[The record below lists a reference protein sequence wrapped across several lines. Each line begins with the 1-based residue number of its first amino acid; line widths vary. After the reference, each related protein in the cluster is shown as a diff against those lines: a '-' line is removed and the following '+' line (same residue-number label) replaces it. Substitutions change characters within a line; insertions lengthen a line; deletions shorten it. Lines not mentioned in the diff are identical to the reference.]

1 MGGHRL
7 HVPVSEHVGEGAH
20 VASVD
25 ESIVLCKER
34 RLVNDD
40 VGGAEVVVPV
50 HGFFCGLTSAIPR
63 ARGDSATYA
72 KSSSCTWGIDIL
84 LHAVVDGKV
93 RDLGVAPVHR
103 IDGSLTWERQ
113 GSLLSFI
120 FFFRSTAGWLPP
132 PTLGRS

>member
-1 MGGHRL
+1 MLQPELLHVMGGHRL

-25 ESIVLCKER
+25 PEHESTVLCKER
-34 RLVNDD
+34 RLANDD

-50 HGFFCGLTSAIPR
+50 HGFFCGLTSAIP
-63 ARGDSATYA
+63 
-72 KSSSCTWGIDIL
+72 CWGIDIL

-93 RDLGVAPVHR
+93 RDQGIAPVHR
-103 IDGSLTWERQ
+103 IDGSLSWERQ

-120 FFFRSTAGWLPP
+120 FFFRGTAGWLRG
-132 PTLGRS
+132 TDSVNS